1 MLYIKKNRNE
11 KKLIILNYFYK
22 FKEVINIWLLFIFV
36 YV

>member
-11 KKLIILNYFYK
+11 KKLIILIYFYE

>member
-11 KKLIILNYFYK
+11 KKLIILIYFYK